1 MKNEVLIIASEFPP
15 GPGGIGSHAYSMAKA
30 FYKKNI
36 EVTVVCPADYVD
48 RKEALEFDSKLP
60 FKVVRY
66 AHQGWKGYLCRLT
79 TIRKHLKKNIIL
91 SGKFPLWTIYWI
103 RLLKKHNA
111 KVICVLHGSEIN
123 PSNSFLRRFTH
134 CSINSSDCIVAVSS
148 FTKELLPEW
157 IKRKRDID
165 IIPNGIDID
174 TVVDIQPIQL
184 VGYPKLLTVG
194 NVTPRKGQHRVI
206 KALPRLI
213 QDYPDIH
220 YHIVGLP
227 SYKEEFQQLAKSLNV
242 ANHVTFH
249 GRVKNHS
256 DLTGYYKSAD
266 AFIIL
271 SENQKDGDCE
281 GFGIVIL
288 EAGMWQL
295 PSIGAIGCGISDAI
309 SEGENGFMVDGDNPE
324 EINKAIGAILEDK
337 DNLQKGSRIW
347 SEKFDWNSIIEK
359 FIVKLKS

>member
-1 MKNEVLIIASEFPP
+1 MKKEVLIIASEFPP
-15 GPGGIGSHAYSMAKA
+15 GPGGIGSHAFSMAKA
-30 FYKKNI
+30 FHKKGV
-36 EVTVVCPADYVD
+36 EVTVICPADYVK
-48 RKEALEFDSKLP
+48 KEEVLDFDHRLP
-60 FKVVRY
+60 FRVERY
-66 AHQGWKGYLCRLT
+66 ARQGWKGYLSRLT

-103 RLLKKHNA
+103 RFLQKHNS
-111 KVICVLHGSEIN
+111 KVISVLHGSEVN
-123 PSNSFLRRFTH
+123 LGNSILKWFTH
-134 CSINSSDCIVAVSS
+134 HSINSADCIVSVSS

-157 IKRKRDID
+157 IKRKREID

-174 TVVDIQPIQL
+174 SFVDIPPIQL
-184 VGYPKLLTVG
+184 TGYPKLLTVG

-249 GRVKNHS
+249 GRVENHS

-288 EAGMWQL
+288 EAGICKL

-309 SEGENGFMVDGDNPE
+309 SDGENGFMVDGDNPE
-324 EINKAIGAILEDK
+324 EINKALTSILKDK
-337 DNLQKGSRIW
+337 GNLQKEARIW
-347 SEKFDWNSIIEK
+347 SKKFDWDSIIEK
-359 FIVKLKS
+359 FIIKLKS